1 MSTFIDHVGNSYVE
15 INIKEFKKWISENQ
29 QKIKNMNMKM
39 LNNKIHWVDDSKNRF
54 KLHLIK
60 GNYILKRCS
69 NDYFNDKHDFM
80 NKLIELESKIKEL
93 NYTLENLIKSDTPD
107 EAADPGKVGKVGT
120 LSIKFPK
127 V

>member
-1 MSTFIDHVGNSYVE
+1 
-15 INIKEFKKWISENQ
+15 
-29 QKIKNMNMKM
+29 MKM